1 MEVKAY
7 LNHLHMAPRK
17 VRLVAHLIKGMD
29 VQRAALELQ
38 HVSRRSSLPLLKLL
52 KSAEANAAN
61 NFQQLKEALYVK
73 DIFVSGGPV
82 MKRMRPRAFGRGAP
96 IRKRTSHVTLILEV
110 KDAGT
115 LEATAKKSGRFATT
129 PKVRE
134 ISSGDIKTGSDVRKK
149 SRRHDGKTV
158 KEGNSGFIKKV
169 FPRKVI

>member
-17 VRLVAHLIKGMD
+17 VRLTAHLIKGID
-29 VQRAALELQ
+29 VARAVLELQ
-38 HVSRRSSLPLLKLL
+38 HATRRSSLPLLKLL
-52 KSAEANAAN
+52 KSAEANAVN
-61 NFQQLKEALYVK
+61 NFQQLKEGLYVK

-82 MKRMRPRAFGRGAP
+82 MKRMRPRAFGRGAA
-96 IRKRTSHVTLILEV
+96 IHKRTSHVTLILEM
-110 KDAGT
+110 KDAAAG
-115 LEATAKKSGRFATT
+115 ARMGKKSGKKAMM

-134 ISSGDIKTGSDVRKK
+134 VSTGEIKTGSEMPKK
-149 SRRHDGKTV
+149 TRRQDNKAA